1 MARKAAAP
9 RAAEKMH
16 AHRETFV
23 AMAQEVQAPPGEF
36 RLVRHFAVT
45 SLVGVLAVLIPL
57 LYFYRDFATEALE
70 KHQTTDNVTITRIF
84 ASTLWPRYADYVK
97 SAHLL
102 SPQQLRSDPHVAQIR
117 KDVLQQ
123 MQGLKVVKVKIY
135 DLHGMTVFSTD
146 ESQIGVD
153 KADDDGVKDAIA
165 GKVVSEIAFENEID
179 PFEKVVNDRN
189 LISSYIPIRV
199 NDAQQPEGVFEVY
212 SDVTEHV
219 NALNRASWEIVALV
233 LGCMAVLYGFLYA
246 IVRRA
251 DVLMAQQALSVQ
263 RSHQA
268 MLEHAAHHDPLTGL
282 PNRNSLTEHLTR
294 LLAGVGDTRRKC
306 VVLCLGLDGFKQI
319 NDSLGHQMGD
329 AALVKVA
336 KRLNVAFGDQHFV
349 ARMAGDEFAIT
360 MTGGDITLQVARL
373 VHVVE
378 RLQAEISSQPIVANG
393 HDVSI
398 TACVGIAIFPDDAR
412 DVNSLLQAA
421 DVALSHAKQEGRNRY
436 RFHAAGMN
444 SHALDMLLLERD
456 LLRALEDKQFV
467 MHYQPKVDLESGRIT
482 GAEALIRWQHPQRG
496 LIGPV
501 HFIRVAEERGLIVPM
516 GEWVMQEVCRQN
528 AEWQR
533 AGMRPIPIAI
543 NLPADHFQKQSLPG
557 DVRRLLRRHDL
568 ASDCLEIEL
577 TESSISRDSAA
588 TVSTMRQLNDLGV
601 MLSLDDFGTGYSS
614 LSQLKGLPLDN
625 LKLDQSFVRGL
636 PDDGDDLAM
645 GKALGLNVIAE
656 GVETTDQL
664 AVLRE
669 LGCDMAQ
676 GYLFARPLSPQKF
689 LDFMQEHEDLQS
701 TAFSQL

>member
-1 MARKAAAP
+1 
-9 RAAEKMH
+9 
-16 AHRETFV
+16 
-23 AMAQEVQAPPGEF
+23 MAQEVQAPVAEF

-45 SLVGVLAVLIPL
+45 SLVGVLFVLMPL

-70 KHQTTDNVTITRIF
+70 QHQTADNVTITRIF

-97 SAHLL
+97 SAHRLN
-102 SPQQLRSDPHVAQIR
+102 PEQLRTDPHVAQIR

-123 MQGLKVVKVKIY
+123 MQGLAVVKVKIY

-146 ESQIGVD
+146 ETQIGQD
-153 KADDDGVKDAIA
+153 KAQDDGVKDAIA
-165 GKVVSEIAFENEID
+165 GRVVSEIAFENEMD
-179 PFEKVVNDRN
+179 SFEKVINDRN

-199 NDAQQPEGVFEVY
+199 HDSQQPEGVLEVY

-233 LGCMAVLYGFLYA
+233 LGCMAVLYAFLYA

-251 DVLMAQQALSVQ
+251 DALMTQQALTVQ
-263 RSHQA
+263 QGHQA

-329 AALVKVA
+329 AALIKVA

-349 ARMAGDEFAIT
+349 ARMAGDEFAVT

-378 RLQAEISSQPIVANG
+378 RLQAEISGQPILANG

-398 TACVGIAIFPDDAR
+398 TACVGIAIFPDDAK
-412 DVNSLLQAA
+412 DVNGLLQAA

-467 MHYQPKVDLESGRIT
+467 MHYQPKVDLVSGRVT

-501 HFIRVAEERGLIVPM
+501 HFIRVAEERGLIVPL
-516 GEWVMQEVCRQN
+516 GEWVMQEVCRQS
-528 AEWQR
+528 AEWQC

-543 NLPADHFQKQSLPG
+543 NLSADHFQKLSLPG

-577 TESSISRDSAA
+577 TESSISRDSAV

-636 PDDGDDLAM
+636 PNDGDDLAICAAVIAM

-664 AVLRE
+664 AVLRD

-676 GYLFARPLSPQKF
+676 GYLFARPLAPHLF